1 MQNRFAEI
9 LSFLRIV
16 EAGSLSEAA
25 RRLDL
30 SLAAISRR
38 LARLEN
44 RLGVPLVRRNSRH
57 LTLTDEGA
65 LFYDKARR
73 ILADMDEAEAA
84 VMRTAT
90 DAAGPLRVVTTIGFG
105 RRRLAPLLHR
115 YAQLHPEVQVHL
127 ETTDQAASIVE
138 TGHDIGICFDPPPD
152 SGLTR
157 KKLADNPRILCAA
170 PSYLDRRGQPRG
182 TADLAGHDAIVVEG
196 GNREL
201 WQTLRRDEGMGE
213 PGRTLSTNDAE
224 LARIWALGGAG
235 IALKSRWDV
244 AEDLDAGRLRPVLPG
259 LALPA
264 SPVVALYLPA
274 QGETA
279 KVRSCLSFLARN
291 LAATATTTTT
301 ASAAAPA

>member
-38 LARLEN
+38 LTRLEN
-44 RLGVPLVRRNSRH
+44 RLGVPLIRRNSRH
-57 LTLTDEGA
+57 LSLTDEGL

-115 YAQLHPEVQVHL
+115 YAQLHPEVQLHL

-138 TGHDIGICFDPPPD
+138 SGHDIGICFDPPPD
-152 SGLTR
+152 SALTR

-170 PSYLDRRGQPRG
+170 PSYLERRGQPRHA
-182 TADLAGHDAIVVEG
+182 ADLAGHDAILVDG
-196 GNREL
+196 GNRDL
-201 WQTLRRDEGMGE
+201 WHSLCRDEGVGE

-224 LARIWALGGAG
+224 LARIWALNGAG
-235 IALKSRWDV
+235 IALKSQWDV
-244 AEDLDAGRLRPVLPG
+244 AEDIDAGRLRPVLPG

-279 KVRSCLSFLARN
+279 KVRSCLRFLARH
-291 LAATATTTTT
+291 LVPE
-301 ASAAAPA
+301 AAPAHSAAHPC